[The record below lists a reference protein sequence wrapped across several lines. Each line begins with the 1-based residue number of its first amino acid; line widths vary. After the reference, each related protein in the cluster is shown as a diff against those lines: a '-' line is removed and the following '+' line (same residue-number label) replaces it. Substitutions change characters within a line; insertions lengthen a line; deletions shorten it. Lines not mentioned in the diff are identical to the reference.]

1 MSPERWTAFVAVL
14 LVLLC
19 APGPD
24 FAVVLR
30 HALVSTRAGTR
41 AAAGVV
47 TGLVGHTA
55 AAALGLSAV
64 VAARPEVLVGLRI
77 AGAAYLAWLGLRTLL
92 AALRSAPRGAAPG
105 PATPAGHPFRDGL
118 AGNLLNPKALLLF
131 LGLLPQ
137 FVAPPG
143 VTAQILLLAATTVVA
158 SVLWWAVVIAAAAR
172 GRALLGRGRARR
184 AVDAGTG
191 AVLVGVAVGVVLA

>member
-1 MSPERWTAFVAVL
+1 MSPERWSAFVAVL
-14 LVLLC
+14 LVVLC

-30 HALVSTRAGTR
+30 HALTSARAGTR
-41 AAAGVV
+41 AAAGVA
-47 TGLVGHTA
+47 TGQLGHTA

-64 VAARPEVLVGLRI
+64 VAARPDVLALLRA
-77 AGAAYLAWLGLRTLL
+77 AGTAYLAWLGLRTLL
-92 AALRSAPRGAAPG
+92 GALRRAPDAAPG
-105 PATPAGHPFRDGL
+105 GVVARAGRPFRDGL

-143 VTAQILLLAATTVVA
+143 VTAQVLLLAATTVVA
-158 SVLWWAVVIAAAAR
+158 SVLWWALVIAAAAR
-172 GRALLGRGRARR
+172 GRAVLGGRARR

-191 AVLVGVAVGVVLA
+191 AVLVGVAVGVALA